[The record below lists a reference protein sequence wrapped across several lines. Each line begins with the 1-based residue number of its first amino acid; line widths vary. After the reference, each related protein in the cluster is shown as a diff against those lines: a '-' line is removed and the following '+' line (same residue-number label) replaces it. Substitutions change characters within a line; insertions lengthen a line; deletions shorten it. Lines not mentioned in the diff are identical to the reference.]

1 MAINIGREVK
11 QSRTNYQLVTKA
23 GQIICLSETV
33 KIDKNHLSSS
43 SVSERFKT
51 YLIIEALMSVPLCF
65 LLYWKFSFS
74 TLPNKIINSFQL
86 VMVLILKTTSWE
98 LPWASNY
105 SSFPGI
111 DLLSLMS
118 VISRREK
125 LVRSYQQLIINT
137 REPTAP
143 VCCMFMKTSNHLARL
158 KYSLSITE
166 RREPFSLYKH
176 VMFYSRQLHW
186 GPLSLVKSWVSGPF
200 YFVTCH
206 RN

>member
-23 GQIICLSETV
+23 GQIICISETV

-51 YLIIEALMSVPLCF
+51 YLIIEALMSAPLCF

-125 LVRSYQQLIINT
+125 LVRSYRQLIINT

>member
-23 GQIICLSETV
+23 GQIICISETV

-166 RREPFSLYKH
+166 RRETFSLYKH

-186 GPLSLVKSWVSGPF
+186 GPLSLVRSWVSGPF

>member
-23 GQIICLSETV
+23 GQIICISETV

>member
-1 MAINIGREVK
+1 MLVSIWAF
-11 QSRTNYQLVTKA
+11 QDLFNYWSIDECPPLFSP
-23 GQIICLSETV
+23 LL
-33 KIDKNHLSSS
+33 KIFFFYFT
-43 SVSERFKT
+43 RF
-51 YLIIEALMSVPLCF
+51 IV
-65 LLYWKFSFS
+65 
-74 TLPNKIINSFQL
+74 NKIINSFQL

-166 RREPFSLYKH
+166 RRETFSLYKH

-186 GPLSLVKSWVSGPF
+186 GPLSLVRSWVSGPF
-200 YFVTCH
+200 YFVTSH

>member
-23 GQIICLSETV
+23 GQIICISETV

-158 KYSLSITE
+158 KYSLLITE
-166 RREPFSLYKH
+166 RRETFSLYKH

-186 GPLSLVKSWVSGPF
+186 GPLSLVRSWVSGPF

>member
-23 GQIICLSETV
+23 GQIICISETV

-118 VISRREK
+118 VILRREK

-166 RREPFSLYKH
+166 RRETFSLYKH

>member
-23 GQIICLSETV
+23 GQIICISETV

-143 VCCMFMKTSNHLARL
+143 VRCMFMKTSNHLARL

-166 RREPFSLYKH
+166 RRETFSLYKH

-186 GPLSLVKSWVSGPF
+186 GPLSLVRSWVSGPF
-200 YFVTCH
+200 YFVTSH
-206 RN
+206 RK

>member
-23 GQIICLSETV
+23 GQIICISETV

-125 LVRSYQQLIINT
+125 LVRSYRQLIINT

-166 RREPFSLYKH
+166 RRETFSLYKH

-186 GPLSLVKSWVSGPF
+186 GPLSLVRSWVSGPF